1 MMKIAVFS
9 TAPDF
14 FRPLESEGWAIHA
27 ITGPPFDS
35 PLPDPLDDLP
45 IWIVDSL
52 RFPNMESVLVE
63 INRSNGRHGPQRI
76 LIRPRPTADGPSVED
91 WGDLFDDFLYAPVDL
106 GELAHRLRS
115 ASARLWRNAR
125 CDRTC
130 EKALRFERVFENRCV
145 GVVICDFTGQI
156 LESNRQFAEMIGY
169 HPDELQGLSV
179 AKITHPDDLPREAA
193 VLKPLTE
200 GRISKV
206 VLEKR
211 YLRKDGT
218 VVWGRLHVS
227 IGEMYGPGQGW
238 GLALV
243 EDITPTKLAEYAE
256 RESRIRWQSL
266 VENLPD
272 GIAVV
277 DSQFHVKYVN
287 HPTPVEAEG
296 TCILNWID
304 AEDRAL
310 FLAKL
315 EQARDERV
323 ITSAEIRTG
332 NGRVFYYR
340 CVPQVAED
348 GSVRDLIIIGIDLT
362 ERYRIESE
370 LRQKEACLRRLLD
383 VSELDRRLIWDQL
396 HNRLGQ
402 ELTGLALAL
411 EKITAGGE
419 GACADSVAGTAA
431 RLAKRC
437 LAVCRNLA
445 DGVHSGTLDRFGLV
459 PALEELVARR
469 SAETGRTITFHAP
482 TQEMALLPH
491 LATSL
496 FRIAEQLL
504 KTGLLAHET
513 APVELTV
520 SCDDRWASLEL
531 FVAGGSQPTG
541 DQVARDPDLIVV
553 RERAL
558 LLEGEFAVHES
569 EEGLRWTCRIPLSG
583 GTA

>member
-1 MMKIAVFS
+1 MKIAVFS
-9 TAPDF
+9 TAPDL
-14 FRPLESEGWAIHA
+14 FRPLESEGWVILA
-27 ITGPPFDS
+27 ITGS
-35 PLPDPLDDLP
+35 SHEGNLPDLLDDAP
-45 IWIVDSL
+45 IWIVDSP
-52 RFPNMESVLVE
+52 RFPDMESVLAG
-63 INRSNGRHGPQRI
+63 INSRNGKHGPQRI
-76 LIRPRPTADGPSVED
+76 LIRTRPARGTPSVEA
-91 WGDLFDDFLYAPVDL
+91 WGDVFDDFLYDPVDL
-106 GELAHRLRS
+106 AELVHRLRL
-115 ASARLWRNAR
+115 ASARLRRNSH

-130 EKALRFERVFENRCV
+130 ETALRFERVFENRCV
-145 GVVICDFTGQI
+145 GVVICDFTGHI
-156 LESNRQFAEMIGY
+156 LESNRQFAQMIGY
-169 HPDELQGLSV
+169 QPEELQGLSV

-193 VLKPLTE
+193 ALKPLTE

-218 VVWGRLHVS
+218 VVWGRLYVS
-227 IGEMYGPGQGW
+227 TGEMYRPGQGW

-243 EDITPTKLAEYAE
+243 EDITPTKLAEHAE

-272 GIAVV
+272 VIAVV
-277 DSQFHVKYVN
+277 DSQFHVRYFN
-287 HPTPVEAEG
+287 HPTPAEAAG
-296 TCILNWID
+296 ASILNWID
-304 AEDRAL
+304 AKDRAR

-323 ITSAEIRTG
+323 ITSSETRNG
-332 NGRVFYYR
+332 NGRVCYYR

-383 VSELDRRLIWDQL
+383 VGELDRRLIWDEL
-396 HNRLGQ
+396 HNHLGQ

-411 EKITAGGE
+411 DKLAAAGE
-419 GACADSVAGTAA
+419 RAHPDPVAGTAA

-459 PALEELVARR
+459 PALQELVDRR
-469 SAETGRTITFHAP
+469 ATEAGRTVRFKAP
-482 TQEMALLPH
+482 TREMALLPH
-491 LATSL
+491 MATSL

-513 APVELTV
+513 APVELAL
-520 SCDDRWASLEL
+520 SCDDQWATLEL
-531 FVAGGSQPTG
+531 FVTGGSQPTG
-541 DQVARDPDLIVV
+541 EQMARDPDLIVV

-558 LLEGEFAVHES
+558 LLDGEFAVHEA